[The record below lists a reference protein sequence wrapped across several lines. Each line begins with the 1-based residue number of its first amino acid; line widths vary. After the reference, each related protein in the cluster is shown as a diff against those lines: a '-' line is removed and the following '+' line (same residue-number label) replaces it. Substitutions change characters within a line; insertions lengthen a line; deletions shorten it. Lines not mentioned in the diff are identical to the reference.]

1 MSQNLKRINLI
12 WKVISVLH
20 LIIEEDI
27 WQIRRPENMPSNNLS
42 FKYYFYFNE
51 PFSQAYE
58 INQMSLATK
67 DKAKFL
73 HLKTTKLNSNKIIHC
88 CRNTWHLELSLLE
101 SIT

>member
-1 MSQNLKRINLI
+1 
-12 WKVISVLH
+12 

-27 WQIRRPENMPSNNLS
+27 WQIRRPEYMPSNNLS

-67 DKAKFL
+67 ERAKFL
-73 HLKTTKLNSNKIIHC
+73 HLKLQSRIQARLFTAAETLGI
-88 CRNTWHLELSLLE
+88 
-101 SIT
+101 

>member
-1 MSQNLKRINLI
+1 MTFNFEKYPNENKKAAFMLKVKGSTITDLQCPYI
-12 WKVISVLH
+12 

-27 WQIRRPENMPSNNLS
+27 WQIRRPQNMPSNSVS

-67 DKAKFL
+67 EKAKFL
-73 HLKTTKLNSNKIIHC
+73 HLKLQSRIQVHC
-88 CRNTWHLELSLLE
+88 C
-101 SIT
+101 